1 MLDQMQLTDLQ
12 NMAVNSK
19 TAAKFAIDLSK
30 NATTNIQNSFAVSDR
45 KSLERTLSNIFPTQK
60 EENNLQRARRI
71 LGDLAISL
79 SDPELETFLVEFEYL
94 IDSWLDEFEKNIFND
109 KTLMQL
115 LKEG

>member
-1 MLDQMQLTDLQ
+1 MDPQ
-12 NMAVNSK
+12 NTTVKSK

-30 NATTNIQNSFAVSDR
+30 NATTNIQKSFAASDR

-60 EENNLQRARRI
+60 DENNLQRARRI
-71 LGDLAISL
+71 LGDLAVSL
-79 SDPELETFLVEFEYL
+79 SDPELETYLVEFEYL